1 MARQIGARLKKL
13 REVSRLSL
21 DYAAKSVGISKQTLF
36 KYENDKITNIPSDKI
51 KDLARLY
58 QTSPAY
64 IMGWEDDPSVKK
76 EVDENHAPTV
86 PSLPEPPPN
95 PLNFNTALGANDAA
109 KALTVADEAFSPRIR
124 KGDTAFVTSLYK
136 DENLIPNR
144 SILAIQA
151 VDQNGVKTPDNIVLR
166 FFYYTPD
173 FKGIMI
179 YAPSYVPEVFPPV
192 FYPFEYLDSET
203 PVIGIVRSVSF
214 NVF

>member
-76 EVDENHAPTV
+76 KKLMKITPLQYRLCL
-86 PSLPEPPPN
+86 SLPQ
-95 PLNFNTALGANDAA
+95 
-109 KALTVADEAFSPRIR
+109 
-124 KGDTAFVTSLYK
+124 
-136 DENLIPNR
+136 
-144 SILAIQA
+144 IL
-151 VDQNGVKTPDNIVLR
+151 
-166 FFYYTPD
+166 
-173 FKGIMI
+173 
-179 YAPSYVPEVFPPV
+179 
-192 FYPFEYLDSET
+192 
-203 PVIGIVRSVSF
+203 
-214 NVF
+214 